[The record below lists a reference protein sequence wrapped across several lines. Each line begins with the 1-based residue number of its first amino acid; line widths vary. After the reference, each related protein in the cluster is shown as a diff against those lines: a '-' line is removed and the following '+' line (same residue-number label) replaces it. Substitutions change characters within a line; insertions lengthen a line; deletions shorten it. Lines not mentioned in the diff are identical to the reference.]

1 VEGWGVNPA
10 PFFIYFSDYILI
22 TAGGEIKMIN
32 WYPGHMAKAKR
43 ILKDDLKLVDL
54 IIEVVD
60 ARVPF
65 SSQNPD
71 LNELLGNKEKITV
84 LNKKDLADSTL
95 NKDWIN
101 FYNNLGESAVLLNSL
116 TGEGVGD
123 LKSILNNK
131 HDSISAKL
139 ADKGRNPR
147 RLRAMI
153 IGIPNVGKSA
163 LINLLA
169 GTKIAAIGNKPGV
182 TRGRQWVNIDKSV
195 RLLDTPGILWPS
207 FSDEDTAY
215 KLALTGAVDN
225 DIFDFE
231 LAAYKLIKFINEA
244 NPDILIDFYGI
255 DSSEGHPYDI
265 LADIARKRG
274 CLMTG
279 GKVDRNRAAGI
290 IITDYRDGKLGRIT
304 LEKPAEVIADE
315 TS

>member
-1 VEGWGVNPA
+1 
-10 PFFIYFSDYILI
+10 
-22 TAGGEIKMIN
+22 MIQ

-54 IIEVVD
+54 VIEVVD

-65 SSQNPD
+65 SSRNPD
-71 LNELLGNKEKITV
+71 LKDLLEKKNQERISV
-84 LNKKDLADSTL
+84 LNKKDLADQEMSQ
-95 NKDWIN
+95 KWVKFFD
-101 FYNNLGESAVLLNSL
+101 EQDEAAVLLNSI
-116 TGEGVGD
+116 TGEGVGE

-131 HDSISAKL
+131 HDNIAAKL
-139 ADKGRNPR
+139 AEKGRNPR

-169 GTKIAAIGNKPGV
+169 GSQITTIGNKPGV
-182 TRGRQWVNIDKSV
+182 TRGRQWVNVNKNV
-195 RLLDTPGILWPS
+195 RLLDTPGILWPK

-231 LAAYKLIKFINEA
+231 LAAYKLIKFIVSFDE
-244 NPDILIDFYGI
+244 DILIDFYGI
-255 DSSEGHPYDI
+255 DSAAGHPYDI
-265 LADIARKRG
+265 LADIGRKRG

-279 GKVDRNRAAGI
+279 GKVDRNRAAGVVI
-290 IITDYRDGKLGRIT
+290 NDYRDGKLGRIT
-304 LEKPAEVIADE
+304 LEKPAEVL
-315 TS
+315 